1 MDDALLDQREIRYP
15 IAIQTAISRER
26 RLRLPEFLKI
36 PAPFVLV
43 ENSLPEQL
51 WLGICSIDFWA
62 KITAEYDD
70 GLRMLAEYRT
80 YRPTIP
86 NAVCSKHCLQCRY
99 ASLASHYEKLD
110 RDFFRFSMAWRSM
123 LS

>member
-70 GLRMLAEYRT
+70 GLRILAEYRT

-86 NAVCSKHCLQCRY
+86 NAVCSKHCLQVDMPVWLVITRNWI
-99 ASLASHYEKLD
+99 EI
-110 RDFFRFSMAWRSM
+110 FSDSVWHGAQC
-123 LS
+123 